1 MKFKD
6 NLPIYLQIE
15 DYINLQIVQGKLQA
29 GEKLPSVRALALE
42 LTVNAN
48 TVQRALREMTAK
60 GYIFTKRGEGNFVT
74 TDEGRLEEMKSKL
87 LKQEL
92 AAFVSRMEKLGVE
105 RENLTG
111 LLASYL
117 DDTREEWHEDFG
129 D

>member
-15 DYINLQIVQGKLQA
+15 DYINLQIAQGKLQA

-111 LLASYL
+111 LLVSYL
-117 DDTREEWHEDFG
+117 DDTREE
-129 D
+129 

>member
-15 DYINLQIVQGKLQA
+15 DYIYSQIAQGKLQA

-117 DDTREEWHEDFG
+117 DDTREEYHEDFG

>member
-15 DYINLQIVQGKLQA
+15 DYINLQIAQGKLQA

-42 LTVNAN
+42 LTVNVN

>member
-15 DYINLQIVQGKLQA
+15 DYIYLQIAQGKLKA
-29 GEKLPSVRALALE
+29 GDKLPSVRALALE

-48 TVQRALREMTAK
+48 TVQRALREMTAQ
-60 GYIFTKRGEGNFVT
+60 GYIYSKRGEGNFVT
-74 TDEGRLEEMKSKL
+74 TDESRLEEMKSKL

-105 RENLTG
+105 RKSLTG

-117 DDTREEWHEDFG
+117 EDTREE
-129 D
+129 

>member
-15 DYINLQIVQGKLQA
+15 DYIYLQIAQGKLQA

-74 TDEGRLEEMKSKL
+74 TDEGRL
-87 LKQEL
+87 L

-117 DDTREEWHEDFG
+117 DDTREE
-129 D
+129 

>member
-6 NLPIYLQIE
+6 NLSIYLQIE

-117 DDTREEWHEDFG
+117 DDTREE
-129 D
+129 

>member
-15 DYINLQIVQGKLQA
+15 DYIYSQIAQGKLQA

-60 GYIFTKRGEGNFVT
+60 GYIFTKRGKGNFVT
-74 TDEGRLEEMKSKL
+74 TDEGRLEEMKSNL

-111 LLASYL
+111 LLVSYL
-117 DDTREEWHEDFG
+117 DDTREE
-129 D
+129 

>member
-15 DYINLQIVQGKLQA
+15 DYIYLQIAQGKLQV

-74 TDEGRLEEMKSKL
+74 TDEGRLEEMKSNL

-105 RENLTG
+105 RESLTG

-117 DDTREEWHEDFG
+117 DDTREE
-129 D
+129 

>member
-15 DYINLQIVQGKLQA
+15 DYIYLQIAQGKLEA

-60 GYIFTKRGEGNFVT
+60 GYIFTKRGEGSFVT

-117 DDTREEWHEDFG
+117 DDTREE
-129 D
+129 

>member
-15 DYINLQIVQGKLQA
+15 DYIYSQIAQGKLQA

-117 DDTREEWHEDFG
+117 DDTRQE
-129 D
+129 

>member
-15 DYINLQIVQGKLQA
+15 DYIYLQIVQGKLQA

-105 RENLTG
+105 RESLTE

-117 DDTREEWHEDFG
+117 EDTREE
-129 D
+129 

>member
-15 DYINLQIVQGKLQA
+15 DYIYLQIAQGKLKA
-29 GEKLPSVRALALE
+29 GDKLPSVRALALE

-48 TVQRALREMTAK
+48 TVQRALREMTAQ
-60 GYIFTKRGEGNFVT
+60 GYIYSKRGEGNFVT
-74 TDEGRLEEMKSKL
+74 TDESRLEEMKSKL

-105 RENLTG
+105 RESLTG

-117 DDTREEWHEDFG
+117 EDTREE
-129 D
+129 

>member
-15 DYINLQIVQGKLQA
+15 DYIYLQIAQGKIKA
-29 GEKLPSVRALALE
+29 GDKLPSVRALALE

-48 TVQRALREMTAK
+48 TVQRALREMTAQ
-60 GYIFTKRGEGNFVT
+60 GYVYSKRGEGNFVT
-74 TDEGRLEEMKSKL
+74 TDESRLEEMKTKL

-105 RENLTG
+105 RESLTG
-111 LLASYL
+111 LLTNYL
-117 DDTREEWHEDFG
+117 IETGEE
-129 D
+129 

>member
-15 DYINLQIVQGKLQA
+15 DYINLQIAQGKLQA

-74 TDEGRLEEMKSKL
+74 TDEGRLQEMKSKAGAGGFRQPDGETRSRKGKPDWTIGQL
-87 LKQEL
+87 L
-92 AAFVSRMEKLGVE
+92 R
-105 RENLTG
+105 
-111 LLASYL
+111 
-117 DDTREEWHEDFG
+117 
-129 D
+129 

>member
-15 DYINLQIVQGKLQA
+15 DYIYLQIAQGKLQA

-74 TDEGRLEEMKSKL
+74 TNEGRLEELKSKL

-105 RENLTG
+105 RESLTG

-117 DDTREEWHEDFG
+117 DDTREESHEGFG

>member
-15 DYINLQIVQGKLQA
+15 DYIYLQIAQGKLQA

-60 GYIFTKRGEGNFVT
+60 GYIFTKRGEGSFVT
-74 TDEGRLEEMKSKL
+74 TDEGLLEEMKSKL

-92 AAFVSRMEKLGVE
+92 AAFVSRMEKLGVK
-105 RENLTG
+105 RESLTG

-117 DDTREEWHEDFG
+117 DDTREE
-129 D
+129 

>member
-74 TDEGRLEEMKSKL
+74 TDKGRLEEMKSKL

-117 DDTREEWHEDFG
+117 DDTREE
-129 D
+129 

>member
-15 DYINLQIVQGKLQA
+15 DYIYSQIAQGKLQA

-117 DDTREEWHEDFG
+117 DDTREE
-129 D
+129 

>member
-15 DYINLQIVQGKLQA
+15 DYIYLQIAQGKLQA

-74 TDEGRLEEMKSKL
+74 TDEGCLEEMKSKL

-105 RENLTG
+105 RESLTE

-117 DDTREEWHEDFG
+117 DDTREE
-129 D
+129 

>member
-15 DYINLQIVQGKLQA
+15 DYIYLQIAQGKLKA

-74 TDEGRLEEMKSKL
+74 TDEGRLEEMRSKL

-105 RENLTG
+105 RESLTG

-117 DDTREEWHEDFG
+117 DDIREE
-129 D
+129 

>member
-15 DYINLQIVQGKLQA
+15 DYIYLQIAQGKQQA

-74 TDEGRLEEMKSKL
+74 TDEGCLEEMKSKL

-105 RENLTG
+105 RESLTG
-111 LLASYL
+111 LLTSYL
-117 DDTREEWHEDFG
+117 EDTREE
-129 D
+129 

>member
-15 DYINLQIVQGKLQA
+15 DYINLQIAQGKLQA

-105 RENLTG
+105 MENLTG

-117 DDTREEWHEDFG
+117 DDTREE
-129 D
+129 

>member
-15 DYINLQIVQGKLQA
+15 DYIYLQIAQGKLQA

-74 TDEGRLEEMKSKL
+74 MSLTFTAWSTRTLTTSSL
-87 LKQEL
+87 LT
-92 AAFVSRMEKLGVE
+92 FWNS
-105 RENLTG
+105 
-111 LLASYL
+111 
-117 DDTREEWHEDFG
+117 
-129 D
+129 

>member
-15 DYINLQIVQGKLQA
+15 DYIYSQIAQGKLQA

-74 TDEGRLEEMKSKL
+74 NDEGRLEEMKSKL

-117 DDTREEWHEDFG
+117 DDTREE
-129 D
+129 

>member
-15 DYINLQIVQGKLQA
+15 DYIYLQIAQGKLQA

-87 LKQEL
+87 PKQEL

-117 DDTREEWHEDFG
+117 DDTGEE
-129 D
+129 

>member
-15 DYINLQIVQGKLQA
+15 DYIYSQIAQGKLQA

-117 DDTREEWHEDFG
+117 DETREE
-129 D
+129 

>member
-15 DYINLQIVQGKLQA
+15 DYIYSQIAQGKLQA

-117 DDTREEWHEDFG
+117 DDTKEE
-129 D
+129 

>member
-15 DYINLQIVQGKLQA
+15 DYINLQIAQGKLQA

>member
-15 DYINLQIVQGKLQA
+15 DYIYLQIAQGKLQA

-117 DDTREEWHEDFG
+117 DDTREEKHEDFG

>member
-117 DDTREEWHEDFG
+117 DDTREE
-129 D
+129 

>member
-15 DYINLQIVQGKLQA
+15 DYIYLQIAQGKLKA

-74 TDEGRLEEMKSKL
+74 TDESRLEEMKSKL

-105 RENLTG
+105 RESLTG

-117 DDTREEWHEDFG
+117 EDTREE
-129 D
+129 

>member
-15 DYINLQIVQGKLQA
+15 DYIYLQIAQGKLQA
-29 GEKLPSVRALALE
+29 GKKLPSVRALALE

-48 TVQRALREMTAK
+48 TVHRALREMTAK

-105 RENLTG
+105 RESLTG

-117 DDTREEWHEDFG
+117 DDTREE
-129 D
+129 

>member
-1 MKFKD
+1 MQMKFKD

-15 DYINLQIVQGKLQA
+15 DYIYLQIAQGKLQA

-60 GYIFTKRGEGNFVT
+60 GYIFTKRGEGSFVT
-74 TDEGRLEEMKSKL
+74 TDEGLLEEMKSKL

-92 AAFVSRMEKLGVE
+92 AAFVSRMEKLGVK
-105 RENLTG
+105 RESLTG

-117 DDTREEWHEDFG
+117 DDTREE
-129 D
+129 

>member
-15 DYINLQIVQGKLQA
+15 DYINLQIAQGKLQA

-117 DDTREEWHEDFG
+117 DDTMEE
-129 D
+129 

>member
-15 DYINLQIVQGKLQA
+15 DYINLQIAQGKLQA

-48 TVQRALREMTAK
+48 TVQRALREMTDK

-117 DDTREEWHEDFG
+117 DDTREE
-129 D
+129 

>member
-15 DYINLQIVQGKLQA
+15 DYIYLQIAQGKLQA
-29 GEKLPSVRALALE
+29 GEMLPSVRALALE

-48 TVQRALREMTAK
+48 TVQRALREMKAK

-74 TDEGRLEEMKSKL
+74 TDEGRLEEMKNKL

-92 AAFVSRMEKLGVE
+92 VAFVSRMEKLGVE
-105 RENLTG
+105 RESLTG

-117 DDTREEWHEDFG
+117 DDTREE
-129 D
+129 